1 MSQMQFHRF
10 HDGGYVIHKIPAPC
24 KGTVSAW
31 FAADGTLRESE
42 QIVALDRQPRPV
54 KRHGPLWQHA
64 GAVGR
69 AWAARQPD

>member
-1 MSQMQFHRF
+1 MQFHRF
-10 HDGGYVIHKIPAPC
+10 HNGGFVIHKIPAPC
-24 KGTVSAW
+24 KGTISAW
-31 FAADGTLRESE
+31 FNADGTIVDAE
-42 QIVALDRQPRPV
+42 QIVRLGGATRFV